1 MQILKPKTR
10 GVVKVIGHKPIRL
23 NLREYFYHMRE
34 VVCGRNLKGI
44 GQPRPVRPARFSLT
58 MTLRATRV
66 SNFCR

>member
-23 NLREYFYHMRE
+23 KREYSYHVRE
-34 VVCGRNLKGI
+34 VACGRNLKGI
-44 GQPRPVRPARFSLT
+44 GQPRPVRPARLSLT
-58 MTLRATRV
+58 MTLKATRV

>member
-23 NLREYFYHMRE
+23 KREYFYHMRE
-34 VVCGRNLKGI
+34 VIGGTNLKVI
-44 GQPRPVRPARFSLT
+44 GQPGPVRPARLSLI
-58 MTLRATRV
+58 MILKATRV

>member
-23 NLREYFYHMRE
+23 KREYFYHISE
-34 VVCGRNLKGI
+34 IVCGRNLKQI
-44 GQPRPVRPARFSLT
+44 GQPQPVRPARLSMT
-58 MTLRATRV
+58 MTLKATRV

>member
-10 GVVKVIGHKPIRL
+10 GVVKVIGHQQIRL
-23 NLREYFYHMRE
+23 KREYFYHMRE

-44 GQPRPVRPARFSLT
+44 GQPRPVRPARLSLT